1 MTGRYRAR
9 FVGRPEPS
17 RPLATGRRDCFTGE
31 FPSGKPAMGLRMVA
45 YEGILV
51 REFMALLEDDSNV
64 VSYREA
70 PPPFAWDDGNEGG
83 ECRCHVAV
91 TLAEGRRIAVLVH
104 HAKYVRK
111 ANLPAIVPYL
121 TDGAIA
127 AGYDGFELWTE
138 REIHAGNGLAN
149 ALLVA
154 SERGTFVV
162 DETVLHTMR
171 NAVDRLGG
179 HATVRELRI
188 ESNLGAAAFR
198 AVVKLIAA
206 GELVQVDRRA
216 ILDDHALVEIPRR

>member
-17 RPLATGRRDCFTGE
+17 RPLVTGHSDRFTGE
-31 FPSGKPAMGLRMVA
+31 FPSGKPAMGFRMVA

-51 REFMALLEDDSNV
+51 REFMALLEDDGNV

-70 PPPFAWDDGNEGG
+70 PPPFAWDDGDEGG

-91 TLAEGRRIAVLVH
+91 TLADGRRIAVLVH

-111 ANLPAIVPYL
+111 ADLAAIVPYL

-127 AGYDGFELWTE
+127 AGYHGFELWTD

-149 ALLVA
+149 ALLIA
-154 SERGTFVV
+154 SERTFVV
-162 DETVLHTMR
+162 DAEALHTMR
-171 NAVDRLGG
+171 AAADRLGG
-179 HATVRELRI
+179 HADVRALRI
-188 ESNLGAAAFR
+188 ASNLGAAAFR
-198 AVVKLIAA
+198 AVVKLIAM

>member
-1 MTGRYRAR
+1 MSARYRAR

-17 RPLATGRRDCFTGE
+17 RRLVTGRSDCFTGE
-31 FPSGKPAMGLRMVA
+31 FPSGKPAMGFRMVA

-51 REFMALLEDDSNV
+51 REFMALLEDDANV

-70 PPPFAWDDGNEGG
+70 PPPFAWDDGDEGG

-91 TLAEGRRIAVLVH
+91 TLADGGRIAVLVH
-104 HAKYVRK
+104 HARHVRK
-111 ANLPAIVPYL
+111 ADLAAIVPYL

-138 REIHAGNGLAN
+138 HEIHAGHGLAN
-149 ALLVA
+149 ALLIA
-154 SERGTFVV
+154 SERTFVV
-162 DETVLHTMR
+162 DETALHTMR

-188 ESNLGAAAFR
+188 ESSLGAAAFR
-198 AVVKLIAA
+198 AVVKLIAM